1 MSVLEDVARAYARD
15 SASAPAARTR
25 RPSLKMTST
34 LMLAPAASAT
44 FVCFFLFVAWTFYIS
59 LTRSRL
65 LPDYGFAG
73 WGQYRRLFANAH
85 WWAAA
90 ENLILYA
97 VSVVAG
103 CVVLGYLLAILID
116 RGVRWQPLYRAI
128 FLLPLSISFVVTG
141 LIWRW
146 LLDPGLG
153 IQQAVQHIGWES
165 FAFDWLVRSDR
176 AIYTIAIA
184 SIWQH
189 VGTTTVLLLAGMHG
203 LDPNVW
209 KSAQVDGI
217 RTWRVYVHVIAPMLR
232 TTFVTVLV
240 LLFCMSVKT
249 FDLVV
254 TLTSGGP
261 GFSSDLPAHFVVEL
275 TQRQEL
281 GMAAAGACLLLCSA
295 AAATVPYLYIESRK
309 RQLA

>member
-1 MSVLEDVARAYARD
+1 MASTLVLM
-15 SASAPAARTR
+15 PAAGV
-25 RPSLKMTST
+25 
-34 LMLAPAASAT
+34 T
-44 FVCFFLFVAWTFYIS
+44 FICFFLFVAWTFYIS

-65 LPDYGFAG
+65 LPDYAFAG

-85 WWAAA
+85 WWEAAG
-90 ENLILYA
+90 NLIIYA
-97 VSVVAG
+97 VTVMGACIG
-103 CVVLGYLLAILID
+103 LGYLLAILID
-116 RGVRWQPLYRAI
+116 RGVRWQSVYRAI

-153 IQQAVQHIGWES
+153 IQRAVQDIGWES
-165 FAFDWLVRSDR
+165 FVFDWLVRSDR

-184 SIWQH
+184 SIWQN
-189 VGTTTVLLLAGMHG
+189 VGTTTVLLLAGMQG

-232 TTFVTVLV
+232 TTFCTVLV

-254 TLTSGGP
+254 ILTSGGP
-261 GFSSDLPAHFVVEL
+261 GFSSDLPARFVVEL

-295 AAATVPYLYIESRK
+295 AAAIVPYLYIESRK

>member
-1 MSVLEDVARAYARD
+1 MSVLEEVARSSLRD
-15 SASAPAARTR
+15 AASASVARPR
-25 RPSLKMTST
+25 RNSLKMTST
-34 LMLAPAASAT
+34 LMLMPAACVT
-44 FVCFFLFVAWTFYIS
+44 FICFFLFVAWTFYIS

-65 LPDYGFAG
+65 LPDYAFAG

-85 WWAAA
+85 WWEAAG
-90 ENLILYA
+90 NLVIFA
-97 VSVVAG
+97 VSVIGG
-103 CVVLGYLLAILID
+103 CLALGYLLAILID
-116 RGVRWQPLYRAI
+116 RAVRWQSLYRTI

-146 LLDPGLG
+146 LLDPSLG
-153 IQQAVQHIGWES
+153 IQRAVQHIGWES
-165 FAFDWLVRSDR
+165 FVFDWLVRSDR
-176 AIYTIAIA
+176 AIYTLAIA
-184 SIWQH
+184 SIWQN
-189 VGTTTVLLLAGMHG
+189 VGTTIVLLLAGMHG

-232 TTFVTVLV
+232 PAFYTVLV

-254 TLTSGGP
+254 VLTSGGP
-261 GFSSDLPAHFVVEL
+261 GFSSDLPARFVVEL
-275 TQRQEL
+275 MQRQEL

-309 RQLA
+309 RQRA